1 MTIDATFWIAISFFI
16 FFAILIYLKV
26 PQKINNSLT
35 DKINE
40 IQKELEE
47 AEKLKEEAKN
57 LFADYENKIDKSKK
71 ETKEII
77 DSAKKESEKA
87 IIEKT
92 KKFHQIIEERKKST
106 EQKIVQMKENA
117 LKDIKNI
124 SVKISIEAVENLI
137 KNSIDKNKLEN
148 LYNKSL
154 EQAKIAKYD
163 IEVLEHRF
171 QTSFEQVCHRLTT
184 IHKPGNR
191 GIPFHLMRV
200 DIAGNISK
208 RFSSSGITIP
218 RYSGACP
225 RLNIYSAFT
234 TPGKVKVQISEMPD
248 GEKYFCLARAFS
260 KRGGSFSTP
269 ESYYSIGLGCGLS
282 EAKDMIYSENILLDA
297 IKNAVPVGISC
308 RTCPRTDCSQ
318 RAFPPNDRAL
328 IFDENIR
335 GISSYV
341 TPI

>member
-26 PQKINNSLT
+26 TQKINNSLT

-40 IQKELEE
+40 IQKELKE

-77 DSAKKESEKA
+77 DSAKKESEKV

-154 EQAKIAKYD
+154 EQAKIALK
-163 IEVLEHRF
+163 
-171 QTSFEQVCHRLTT
+171 QT
-184 IHKPGNR
+184 K
-191 GIPFHLMRV
+191 
-200 DIAGNISK
+200 A
-208 RFSSSGITIP
+208 
-218 RYSGACP
+218 
-225 RLNIYSAFT
+225 
-234 TPGKVKVQISEMPD
+234 
-248 GEKYFCLARAFS
+248 
-260 KRGGSFSTP
+260 
-269 ESYYSIGLGCGLS
+269 
-282 EAKDMIYSENILLDA
+282 
-297 IKNAVPVGISC
+297 
-308 RTCPRTDCSQ
+308 
-318 RAFPPNDRAL
+318 
-328 IFDENIR
+328 
-335 GISSYV
+335 
-341 TPI
+341 